1 MITKNAI
8 KTPDGTIIESK
19 HRHDFVCHKDKNGNT
34 YCVDGGLDYLKRIGP
49 PDYTELS
56 TDSEIIKDIDLK
68 EG

>member
-19 HRHDFVCHKDKNGNT
+19 YRHHFVCHKDKNGNI